1 MKLEIGQ
8 KVYISRPQ
16 IYGKDSS
23 VGIFEITKIGRKYA
37 YYNNRDD
44 NKIEIATM
52 KTPRDYRG
60 IEYDVFESKE
70 AYEQFTREHQFIA
83 KVRQRLSDVSIRG
96 MDYCTAVK
104 LNELLDSVEQL
115 NSKQINQ
122 KVKIDE

>member
-8 KVYISRPQ
+8 KVYISRPY
-16 IYGKDSS
+16 IYGQDSR
-23 VGIFEITKIGRKYA
+23 VGVVEITKIGRKYA
-37 YYNNRDD
+37 YYDNRDD
-44 NKIEIATM
+44 NKIELATM

-60 IEYDVFESKE
+60 VQYDVFESKE
-70 AYEQFTREHQFIA
+70 AYEQFAREHQFVA

-104 LNELLDSVEQL
+104 INELLDSIEQL